1 MFKPY
6 SVRFW
11 LVIIGALLTVS
22 SGQITQAQTLK
33 QSKWTGLSGTWRL
46 NNTLSARWSRTISQ
60 EIGGDLILSPVA
72 FGPGNLEVTPGKANA
87 NEVRVLELL
96 DATRTLE
103 IFQQRRAM
111 TVNATGSQDVL
122 LSRTFSTNVRPQ
134 DMMFGQVNI
143 AGPRARWAPGK
154 LVIETRSHSGP
165 LMTETYEVSDGRLYL
180 SLKIQN
186 GTGSRPYFVLR
197 IYDKVTA

>member
-1 MFKPY
+1 M
-6 SVRFW
+6 
-11 LVIIGALLTVS
+11 IGALLTVS
-22 SGQITQAQTLK
+22 SVGQITQAQTLK

-72 FGPGNLEVTPGKANA
+72 FSAGNLDVTPGKANA

-103 IFQQRRAM
+103 IFQRRRAM
-111 TVNATGSQDVL
+111 TVNATGSEDVL

-143 AGPRARWAPGK
+143 GQPRARWAQGK
-154 LVIETRSHSGP
+154 MVIETRSHSGP

-197 IYDKVTA
+197 IYNRVTA